1 MKSIAVKQK
10 VKLLA
15 NIEEGFPEEI
25 ATIIDIADSGVILV
39 EVDEE
44 YFKEEFN
51 DGRLR
56 EVTIDQIEKL

>member
-1 MKSIAVKQK
+1 MFTST
-10 VKLLA
+10 KLH
-15 NIEEGFPEEI
+15 
-25 ATIIDIADSGVILV
+25 DIADSGVILV

-56 EVTIDQIEKL
+56 EVTIDQLEKL